1 MRKVSKINFLFAVI
15 VSAYTLLSLISMIV
29 TFFFMGIIPGIV
41 FGIIAG
47 TGEGVWIFL
56 DIGLPIMLSMMITSI
71 SLIPALLPAL
81 ALLIVGILGL
91 TKLGTKKG
99 LNIAQLVIAGLALVN
114 GASLPA
120 VLLIE
125 GAAFGL
131 AAAAEEKQLQQ
142 EVEAE
147 QVQEEAL
154 EELSEKM

>member
-1 MRKVSKINFLFAVI
+1 MRKVSKINFLFAI
-15 VSAYTLLSLISMIV
+15 IISAYTILSLLSLIV
-29 TFFFMGIIPGIV
+29 TFFIMGLIPGIIL
-41 FGIIAG
+41 GIIAG
-47 TGEGVWIFL
+47 TGEGAWIFL
-56 DIGLPIMLSMMITSI
+56 EIGLPIMLSMIITSI

-81 ALLIVGILGL
+81 VILIVSILGL

-99 LNIAQLVIAGLALVN
+99 LNIAQLVIAGIGLFN
-114 GASLPA
+114 GLSLPS

-125 GAAFGL
+125 GAAFAM

-147 QVQEEAL
+147 QVQEKAL